1 MVSLAGKLLNFSQE
15 NAITKEPKAVRKKE
29 VFKKKTRPESIRSNR
44 IMKIFTL

>member
-15 NAITKEPKAVRKKE
+15 NAITKEPKAVRKKR
-29 VFKKKTRPESIRSNR
+29 FCKKNRPESIRSNR